1 MDSFGTTVIIQNIK
15 LLTLSN
21 QESFIAFG
29 INGEQ
34 SQMVKKFLVLFI

>member
-1 MDSFGTTVIIQNIK
+1 MESFGTTVIIQNIK
-15 LLTLSN
+15 LLSN